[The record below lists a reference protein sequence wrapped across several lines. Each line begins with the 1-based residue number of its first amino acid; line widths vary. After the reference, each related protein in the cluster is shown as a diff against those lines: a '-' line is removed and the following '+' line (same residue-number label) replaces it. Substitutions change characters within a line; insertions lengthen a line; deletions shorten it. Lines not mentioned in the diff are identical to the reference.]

1 MALIL
6 GVYITFGGGHKMSI
20 SPKNIVA
27 DSPTV
32 TANLALDASP
42 IYTAIDASVSVAA
55 TSYTVDN
62 YDYAVASASH
72 SFTQLQREPLIDA
85 TTSYIAYENEEI
97 DGLEAPTYF
106 DGLDDFIFP
115 SSGAG
120 KFAADILSFTDVS
133 TPPFS
138 PPRFYTPDATGS
150 QSYFFNEVVTETNNN
165 PDPPEDNLVDIRA
178 TVGTPIFTGT
188 ILGGDLKM
196 TITFAGVVFGSGPGA
211 GTVTEDVEVDCSS
224 WTSADF
230 RDIRGTYGKTTTD
243 GNGIA
248 YTWSL
253 TVS

>member
-6 GVYITFGGGHKMSI
+6 GGFTIFGGGHKMAL
-20 SPKNIVA
+20 SPKNIIA
-27 DSPTV
+27 DSPAV
-32 TANLALDASP
+32 TTNLALDASP
-42 IYTAIDASVSVAA
+42 IYTTIDASVSVAA
-55 TSYTVDN
+55 TSYTVDD

-97 DGLEAPTYF
+97 DGLETPTYF

-120 KFAADILSFTDVS
+120 KFAADILNFTDVL

-150 QSYFFNEVVTETNNN
+150 QSYFFDEVVTETNND
-165 PDPPEDNLVDIRA
+165 PDPPEVNQVDIRA
-178 TVGTPIFTGT
+178 TVGTPVFTGT
-188 ILGGDLKM
+188 VLGGDLKM
-196 TITFAGVVFGSGPGA
+196 TITFSGVVFGFGPGA
-211 GTVTEDVEVDCSS
+211 GTVNETVEIDCSS

-230 RDIRGTYGKTTTD
+230 RNIRGTYGKTTTD
-243 GNGIA
+243 DNGIA

-253 TVS
+253 TVD